1 MPGRLPRAWRL
12 RFLARALARLVWC
25 AAGAAAGLG
34 LVFWLV
40 DPPSSP
46 LWLASLGGTAV
57 FLFGLTRAPA
67 AQPRALVG
75 GHLSGALIGV
85 LCFQAFGDAT
95 WVYLLALVLSLIVM
109 LATKTVHPPAG
120 ANPLIMVHA
129 HAGIS
134 AVLNPVGLGVLILAL
149 LPLLGVVSSPAQ
161 SVIHPV
167 GWRSRLLHSSG
178 VVGSSE
184 PVAPP

>member
-1 MPGRLPRAWRL
+1 MPDSLPHAWRL
-12 RFLARALARLVWC
+12 RLLARALARLVWC

-46 LWLASLGGTAV
+46 LWLASFGGTAV

-67 AQPRALVG
+67 AQPRALFG
-75 GHLSGALIGV
+75 GHVSGALMGV

-95 WVYLLALVLSLIVM
+95 WVYLLAVVLSLIVM

-129 HAGIS
+129 HAS
-134 AVLNPVGLGVLILAL
+134 LSTVLDPVGLGVLILAL
-149 LPLLGVVSSPAQ
+149 IAAAWSRVLPGTVRYPSSWLEKSPP
-161 SVIHPV
+161 SLFWG
-167 GWRSRLLHSSG
+167 GW
-178 VVGSSE
+178 VE
-184 PVAPP
+184 

>member
-1 MPGRLPRAWRL
+1 MPGELPSTSRL
-12 RFLARALARLVWC
+12 RFLPGALARLVWC

-46 LWLASLGGTAV
+46 LWLASFGGTAV

-67 AQPRALVG
+67 AQPRALFG
-75 GHLSGALIGV
+75 GHLSGALVGV

-120 ANPLIMVHA
+120 ANPLIVVHA
-129 HAGIS
+129 HAALP
-134 AVLNPVGLGVLILAL
+134 AVLHPVGSGVLILAL
-149 LPLLGVVSSPAQ
+149 IAAGWSRVLPSTVRYPSSWLEKSPP
-161 SVIHPV
+161 SLFWG
-167 GWRSRLLHSSG
+167 GW
-178 VVGSSE
+178 VE
-184 PVAPP
+184 